1 MARRPWQDIGA
12 FAVKVSDVSVRIA
25 GASESVGLYARASL
39 ALEDGSSSPYWAA
52 AAPSI
57 ETFERAA
64 GQELF
69 EVQLGFVQISAYFEL
84 TTATIS
90 ELSARFTAEL
100 FAQGRRAAPG
110 RRRRRRRRAR
120 HAARRA
126 TVPLAGRARARR
138 GRRPRARARAAAVA
152 RARRAGDPAPAA
164 RRGGR
169 GRRARRS
176 SPRPRATRRAP
187 PSPPSSP
194 PSPRV

>member
-84 TTATIS
+84 TIRHHALALHVFRGPSHKTQ
-90 ELSARFTAEL
+90 ARL
-100 FAQGRRAAPG
+100 RRDSC
-110 RRRRRRRRAR
+110 RQ
-120 HAARRA
+120 
-126 TVPLAGRARARR
+126 T
-138 GRRPRARARAAAVA
+138 
-152 RARRAGDPAPAA
+152 
-164 RRGGR
+164 
-169 GRRARRS
+169 
-176 SPRPRATRRAP
+176 
-187 PSPPSSP
+187 
-194 PSPRV
+194 